1 MINYLIYSNK
11 IWNKLNKNYQI
22 LIYKNNNN
30 SNCKINKIYKMSYK
44 KSLFIIYLDNVKS
57 INIKNLLIIKIYC
70 LIEKKTILIIKEYLF
85 YIQMQSSTK
94 K

>member
-1 MINYLIYSNK
+1 
-11 IWNKLNKNYQI
+11 
-22 LIYKNNNN
+22 
-30 SNCKINKIYKMSYK
+30 MSYK